1 MIKNK
6 LFEYDNKIRN
16 SYKNILGI
24 DEVGRG
30 CVAGP
35 LVVAGVILKKDFY
48 DSRIQDSKKIKTLE
62 KRKELANL
70 IIKNCIKYKY
80 VIFNN
85 KEVDLINPKQCSKS
99 GMKEIAI
106 DLQNYFDIAITDYE
120 NIDLDINQI
129 NLKQGDNKCFS
140 VACASILAK
149 HIRDLE
155 IIKLN
160 NLYPEYDFINNQG
173 YLTKNHISLLK
184 EYGVKKEI
192 YRLSY
197 KPIKKILN
205 NLY

>member
-80 VIFNN
+80 VIFNS

-106 DLQNYFDIAITDYE
+106 NLNGYFDIAITDYE

-140 VACASILAK
+140 VACASIIAK

-184 EYGVKKEI
+184 VYGVKKEI
-192 YRLSY
+192 YRLTY